1 MLGLVALTVVVAFG
15 TVGTLLVFGM
25 LIAPPATAALV
36 ARRIPPMMGLAA
48 LVGVVS
54 VVAGLLIS
62 YHADLAAG
70 ATIVLVEVA
79 IFFVALTAKSVV
91 RPAPAV
97 AT

>member
-1 MLGLVALTVVVAFG
+1 
-15 TVGTLLVFGM
+15 
-25 LIAPPATAALV
+25 
-36 ARRIPPMMGLAA
+36 
-48 LVGVVS
+48 VVS

-79 IFFVALTAKSVV
+79 VFFVALTAKSLV

-97 AT
+97 AA